1 MNPLRVL
8 LLLVAGLVLLARGLQ
23 LYSDR
28 LTALTHA
35 PHPTAA
41 AAAAAVA
48 RATAEA
54 EHGAPAASA
63 TPGPTGLVP
72 PPTAEPSLPP
82 ATESQVAALLDGDQP
97 RLAAAL
103 RALRGH
109 AVTPDVALALD
120 AAQARTA
127 TPDLLRL
134 IACHRARQE
143 GAPLDPVF
151 AALPEAPPADV
162 AWRQEGTACL
172 VQVIA
177 ARAGEDHVRSTPVLV
192 DRVLE
197 AAHPAVLLAL
207 ARLDPPELPARIADA
222 SEDRSR
228 PERRRA
234 AVGAA
239 LAMGAAGKWP
249 DRVRAWLEDPDRD
262 VRLQALRTVAAGL
275 DEASLALAAEALAWE
290 PGDEAVASVAATSL
304 ALGVRLD
311 RALAAVAADPSQPP
325 FARAHAA
332 FLVSEAGGEAA
343 CRTVAAIHSSDAT
356 LAPELRAATA
366 RIAARF
372 PAAPAGGAR

>member
-23 LYSDR
+23 LYNDR

-35 PHPTAA
+35 PHPAVA

-63 TPGPTGLVP
+63 APWPTGLVP
-72 PPTAEPSLPP
+72 PSPVEPSLPL
-82 ATESQVAALLDGDQP
+82 ATESHVAALLDGDQP

-109 AVTPDVALALD
+109 TVTPEVALALD
-120 AAQARTA
+120 AAEARTA
-127 TPDLLRL
+127 TPDLQRL
-134 IACHRARQE
+134 IACHRARQD
-143 GAPLDPVF
+143 GAPLAPVF

-162 AWRQEGTACL
+162 VWHHDGTACL

-197 AAHPAVLLAL
+197 SANPAVLLAL
-207 ARLDPPELPARIADA
+207 AGLDPPELPARIADA
-222 SEDRSR
+222 SEDRAR

-239 LAMGAAGKWP
+239 LAMGAAVKWP
-249 DRVRAWLEDPDRD
+249 ARVQAWLEDPDRD
-262 VRLQALRTVAAGL
+262 VRLQALRTVAAGP

-290 PGDEAVASVAATSL
+290 PGDDAVASIAATSL
-304 ALGVRLD
+304 ALGGGLD
-311 RALAAVAADPSQPP
+311 RALAAVAANPSQPA

-343 CRTVAAIHSSDAT
+343 CRTVAAIGGGDAT

-372 PAAPAGGAR
+372 PAAPAAGDR